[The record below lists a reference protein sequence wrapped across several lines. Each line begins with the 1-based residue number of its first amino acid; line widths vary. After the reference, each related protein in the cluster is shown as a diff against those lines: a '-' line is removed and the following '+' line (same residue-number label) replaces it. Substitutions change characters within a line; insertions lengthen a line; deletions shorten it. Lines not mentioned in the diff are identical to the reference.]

1 MKIPL
6 IILLLVL
13 ISGCASREQFP
24 HKDVCFLLY
33 DLKTDAYSVVM
44 NDARCKERFPAAS
57 TFKVPL
63 AVMAFD
69 AGILKN
75 ETSPE
80 FKWNGEVTPIP
91 TWNKNHNPTSWMRDS
106 VVWISQEIT
115 PKIGMDKIQ
124 KYLADFE
131 YGNQDFSAGLKYSW
145 LTPAPF
151 IREPM
156 QNSLKISGYEQVNFL
171 KKLWRGELKASPA
184 AQKMTKALLSPD
196 VSPRGNTIIG
206 KTGSGFFDENHDM
219 RLGWYIGLLQ
229 SEKSEYVVVINFSD
243 KQKQPSGTFGGRE
256 AKEIALKLLTDKGLW

>member
-1 MKIPL
+1 MKS
-6 IILLLVL
+6 ILFLSLPFF
-13 ISGCASREQFP
+13 ISGCASRHQFP
-24 HKDVCFLLY
+24 HKDVCFLLF
-33 DLKTDAYSVVM
+33 DLKTEAYIQVI
-44 NDARCKERFPAAS
+44 NDARCKERIPAAS

-69 AGILKN
+69 SGVLVN
-75 ETSPE
+75 ETVPE
-80 FKWNGEVTPIP
+80 FKWNGEITPIP
-91 TWNKNHNPTSWMRDS
+91 NWNKDHNPTSWMRDS

-115 PKIGMDKIQ
+115 LKMGQAKIQ
-124 KYLADFE
+124 KYLSDFE

-171 KKLWRGELKASPA
+171 KKLWRGELKASPS

-196 VSPRGNTIIG
+196 VSSRGNTIIG

-219 RLGWYIGLLQ
+219 RIGWYVGLLQ
-229 SEKSEYVVVINFSD
+229 SEKSDYVVVINFSD
-243 KQKQPSGTFGGRE
+243 KQKQPAGSFGGRE
-256 AKEIALKLLTDKGLW
+256 AKETALKLLTDKGLW